1 MFIHK
6 WLFQFK
12 YSVTC
17 FLHQTFKRLEG
28 YLITYIKYERI
39 RLSQNAFFLRNFI
52 SLYKM
57 NKIVSQ
63 RSGII

>member
-39 RLSQNAFFLRNFI
+39 RLSQNAFFFKKFYI
-52 SLYKM
+52 F
-57 NKIVSQ
+57 V
-63 RSGII
+63 